1 MGDFK
6 SPGLIGRT
14 FFNDGLQIRRNAWRW
29 TYCSERLAVDLLFG
43 TPNGGLTVRNTWR
56 WTGRDLQ
63 MSGRHSA
70 SEAHS
75 RTYSPH
81 TAR

>member
-29 TYCSERLAVDLLFG
+29 TYCSERLTVDLLFG
-43 TPNGGLTVRNTWR
+43 TPGGGLTVRN
-56 WTGRDLQ
+56 
-63 MSGRHSA
+63 A
-70 SEAHS
+70 
-75 RTYSPH
+75 
-81 TAR
+81 

>member
-14 FFNDGLQIRRNAWRW
+14 FFNDGLQIRRNASRW
-29 TYCSERLAVDLLFG
+29 TYYSECLTGDLLFG
-43 TPNGGLTVRNTWR
+43 TPGGGLTIRNAWR
-56 WTGRDLQ
+56 WTGRALQ

-75 RTYSPH
+75 RTYNP
-81 TAR
+81 

>member
-29 TYCSERLAVDLLFG
+29 TYSSERLAVDRAR
-43 TPNGGLTVRNTWR
+43 PANVRAPF
-56 WTGRDLQ
+56 
-63 MSGRHSA
+63 SIKS
-70 SEAHS
+70 S
-75 RTYSPH
+75 
-81 TAR
+81 

>member
-29 TYCSERLAVDLLFG
+29 TYCTERLTVDLLFG
-43 TPNGGLTVRNTWR
+43 TPGGGLTVRNAWR
-56 WTGRDLQ
+56 WTYCTERLAVD
-63 MSGRHSA
+63 R
-70 SEAHS
+70 
-75 RTYSPH
+75 
-81 TAR
+81 ARPANVRAPFSIRSS